1 MFSNNMSS
9 FSDSVGDRLHYSS
22 NQFSKYKLNHPW
34 PRLISYN
41 ISKNQLMNSEYSTFC
56 KNCHPKIEALFV
68 SVYNLNGTASF
79 YLIRNKNKAA
89 TAAAYLLK
97 RSAYVKSPL
106 AALMATLSLKGFN
119 PRKKGASS
127 PWPRK
132 DSIGFSL

>member
-1 MFSNNMSS
+1 MSS
-9 FSDSVGDRLHYSS
+9 CSDSVGDMHYLS

-34 PRLISYN
+34 PRQISHN
-41 ISKNQLMNSEYSTFC
+41 ISKNQLYSLRIQYVLQNSPS
-56 KNCHPKIEALFV
+56 KNRGLFV
-68 SVYNLNGTASF
+68 SVLYNIVNGMAFF
-79 YLIRNKNKAA
+79 YLIRNKNKA
-89 TAAAYLLK
+89 AAAYLLK